1 MHAEQLAAGIS
12 SLVDAGEVPGAIVGV
27 LQGSDVSVAAVGV
40 TEPGGDTPM
49 PQSAVAR
56 ISSNTKPMIAAAT
69 LLLVEDGVIGLQDR
83 VETFLPELAGRRV
96 LRQLDGPVDD
106 TVPATR
112 SVTVEDLLTMR
123 SGFGFVF
130 ESDCP
135 VVEEAA
141 AAGLGLGPPDPS
153 SPLGVEEWVARFAEL
168 PLLEQPGTVWR
179 YELSYAVLGVVLAR
193 ATGQPLDVLMRERL
207 FDPLGMN
214 STGFVAP
221 GESMVPAFAQSPDGL
236 IVFDGP
242 IDSRWATPP
251 SFPDARGGLVSTT
264 RDMLRFAS
272 MLLDDGGGLL
282 SPTSVEAMTTDKLT
296 DGQRSGPSAQTFLN
310 GGGWGYGMGVD
321 EGQAGRRYGWGGGL
335 GTLWYSWPDYHAA
348 AVLVTQVLP
357 PSVAVFDCFT
367 GAAEDVLTA

>member
-1 MHAEQLAAGIS
+1 M
-12 SLVDAGEVPGAIVGV
+12 
-27 LQGSDVSVAAVGV
+27 
-40 TEPGGDTPM
+40 
-49 PQSAVAR
+49 
-56 ISSNTKPMIAAAT
+56 
-69 LLLVEDGVIGLQDR
+69 
-83 VETFLPELAGRRV
+83 

-236 IVFDGP
+236 IVFDGS

-335 GTLWYSWPDYHAA
+335 GTLWYSWPDYHAV